1 MKTSTLLASFK
12 DIMLNSQSL
21 IQIEHFN
28 REEIEV
34 KSKNSLV
41 TEVDKRLEK
50 YFVSELGK
58 LLPESGFIAEEGT
71 SDKKGLEYNWIIDPL
86 DGTTNFIHGI
96 PAFCC
101 SVALMQGREIILG
114 GILEFNSSEYFEASK
129 NNGAYLNGNRINV
142 SPTKSIEDSLLATGF
157 PYYDFEFIEEYMAL
171 FRSLLRESRGLR
183 RLGSA
188 ALDLAYVACG
198 RFDGFF
204 EYSLQSWDVAAGI
217 IIVQEAG
224 GKVSDFKGGQNQLFG
239 KQMLASNSLL
249 YNDLLERTKA
259 SFG

>member
-71 SDKKGLEYNWIIDPL
+71 SDKKGPDYNWIIDPL